1 MKKSVFLLGAV
12 SVVAAVQFFAP
23 VVSAAVG
30 SWSVNG
36 NNMYYSDGSVL
47 VGANN
52 TIKNGISIQG
62 SADYYNSAAITA
74 HHSVGNP
81 TFSAFRSRGTQA
93 SPTAVQNGDFVGSLI
108 GAGHDGSQYIN
119 TSAIRFAVEGTTSAG
134 NVPSNITMHTRPNG
148 GSTFVERM
156 KISPAGNVGI
166 GTSTPDRVLH
176 VYKQGGGDEI
186 RVQSD
191 AVTYGM
197 GINGTNDGGFLF
209 TRTNHPIYFGT
220 NNSRRMV
227 IGQTGNVGIG
237 NDNPQYKLTVDGSVR
252 LGKCQ

>member
-1 MKKSVFLLGAV
+1 M
-12 SVVAAVQFFAP
+12 AAVQFFAP

-30 SWSVNG
+30 SWSTSG
-36 NNMYYSDGSVL
+36 NDMYYSDGSVL
-47 VGANN
+47 VGASNM
-52 TIKNGISIQG
+52 IKNGVSIQG
-62 SADYYNSAAITA
+62 SADYYNSIAVTA
-74 HHSVGNP
+74 HHTDGNP
-81 TFSAFRSRGTQA
+81 AFSAFRSRGTQS
-93 SPTAVQNGDFVGSLI
+93 SPSSVQNGDFIGSFI
-108 GAGHDGSQYIN
+108 GVAHDGAQYSN
-119 TSAIRFAVEGTTSAG
+119 TSAIRFAAEGTTATG
-134 NVPSNITMHTRPNG
+134 NIPSNITMHTRPNG

-156 KISPAGNVGI
+156 KISPTGNVGI
-166 GTSTPDRVLH
+166 GTSTPDRILH
-176 VYKQGGGDEI
+176 VYKQGGSDEI

-220 NNSRRMV
+220 NNARRMV

-237 NDNPQYKLTVDGSVR
+237 NDNPQYKLTVDGSVC